1 MPYRRTVA
9 VIGMGGIGGTI
20 AACLRLAGRH
30 NVVACV
36 RRPIPALTFEHE
48 AGMNQLFIHT
58 LTDPAEARPVDWVML
73 CTKVQDTE
81 GASPWLQRLCWAG
94 TRVAILQNGIGQ
106 ADRVAPLIGKA
117 DAVPTIVH
125 FTGER
130 IDGDRVRFRHTQEY
144 DITVRDDPAGM
155 AFLDV
160 FGGTFLK
167 LRASADFKTLQWR
180 KLLLNAAA
188 NPITALTRQR
198 LAVLHR
204 DDVRDLTL
212 SVIEEGVA
220 VAREDGARFEDD
232 EPSAILKNLL
242 NYPTDVAT
250 SMYFDNLAGRSLEVE
265 ALTGAIVEAGRRH
278 GVPTPVNLTIYALLS
293 AISDA
298 AGAEKMLEAAQ

>member
-1 MPYRRTVA
+1 MRYRRTVA
-9 VIGMGGIGGTI
+9 VIGMGAIGASI

-30 NVVACV
+30 DVVACV
-36 RRPIPALTFEHE
+36 RKPMSALTFEHE
-48 AGMNQLFIHT
+48 AGVNQLFIHAI
-58 LTDPAEARPVDWVML
+58 TDPAEARPVDWVML

-81 GASPWLQRLCWAG
+81 STAPWLQRLCWAG
-94 TRVAILQNGIGQ
+94 TRVAILQNGVRQ
-106 ADRVAPLIGKA
+106 TDRVVPLIGKA

-130 IDGDRVRFRHTQEY
+130 DAPDRVRFRHTQEY
-144 DITVRDDPAGM
+144 DLTVKDDPAGL

-188 NPITALTRQR
+188 NPVTALTRQR
-198 LAVLHR
+198 LGVLHR
-204 DDVRDLTL
+204 DDVRNLAI
-212 SVIEEGVA
+212 SVLEEGTA
-220 VAREDGARFEDD
+220 VARADGARFEDD

-242 NYPTDVAT
+242 NYSTDVAT
-250 SMYFDNLAGRSLEVE
+250 SMYYDTLAGRPLEVE
-265 ALTGAIVEAGRRH
+265 VFTGAIVEAGRRH
-278 GVPTPVNLTIYALLS
+278 GVPTPVNLAIYALLS

-298 AGAEKMLEAAQ
+298 AEVEKMPAAAQ

>member
-1 MPYRRTVA
+1 VPYRRTVA
-9 VIGMGGIGGTI
+9 VIGMGGIGGSI

-30 NVVACV
+30 NVVACA
-36 RRPIPALTFEHE
+36 RRPMSALTFEHE
-48 AGMNQLFIHT
+48 AGVKQLFIHT

-73 CTKVQDTE
+73 CTKAQDTE
-81 GASPWLQRLCWAG
+81 GAFPWLQRLCWAG

-125 FTGER
+125 FSGER
-130 IDGDRVRFRHTQEY
+130 AAPDRVRFRHTQEY
-144 DITVRDDPAGM
+144 DLTVRDDPAGA

-188 NPITALTRQR
+188 NPITTLTRQR
-198 LAVLHR
+198 LGVLHR
-204 DDVRDLTL
+204 DDVRNLTI
-212 SVIEEGVA
+212 SVLEEGAA
-220 VAREDGARFEDD
+220 VARADGARFEDE

-242 NYPTDVAT
+242 NYPTDVTT
-250 SMYFDNLAGRSLEVE
+250 SMYFDTLAGRPLEVE

-278 GVPTPVNLTIYALLS
+278 GVPTPVNLAIYALLS

-298 AGAEKMLEAAQ
+298 AEVEKMPAAAQ

>member
-9 VIGMGGIGGTI
+9 VVGMGGIGGSV

-30 NVVACV
+30 NVVSCT
-36 RRPIPALTFEHE
+36 RKPISALTFKHE
-48 AGMNQLFIHT
+48 AGANQLFIQT
-58 LTDPAEARPVDWVML
+58 LTDPAAAGPVDWVLL
-73 CTKVQDTE
+73 CTKAQDTE

-117 DAVPTIVH
+117 DAIPTIVH
-125 FTGER
+125 FSGER
-130 IDGDRVRFRHTQEY
+130 SAPGCIRFRHTQEY
-144 DITVRDDPAGM
+144 DITVKDDAAGM
-155 AFLDV
+155 AFLDL

-198 LAVLHR
+198 LGVLHR
-204 DDVRDLTL
+204 EDIANLTI
-212 SVIEEGVA
+212 SVLEEGAA
-220 VAREDGARFEDD
+220 VARADGASFEDG
-232 EPSAILKNLL
+232 EPLAILKNLL
-242 NYPTDVAT
+242 SYPTDVST
-250 SMYFDNLAGRSLEVE
+250 SMYFDNLAGRPLEVS
-265 ALTGAIVEAGRRH
+265 ALTGAIVEAGRRL
-278 GVPTPVNLTIYALLS
+278 GVPTPINLAILALLS

-298 AGAEKMLEAAQ
+298 AGAEKMPEAAQ